1 MSLEPTQFTRESAE
15 RIANV
20 VRAAELATP
29 AARPLSFAPLQ
40 DFRGTKVVKVATFTG
55 GWAIGETKQVTL
67 KFNTSVTAM
76 AANLFYPL
84 GTSASA
90 RDCLVAKSDG
100 TWFLAS
106 VPLATA
112 TAIFVTSTATGTYV
126 KSITT
131 ASRSVVTGITP
142 TTASLTFVTS
152 VAASLNTAS
161 CSISVT
167 SNTSTASYVSGVAT
181 SSTALNVL
189 QSFVSDT
196 QTMITGTATGTYL
209 RLGP

>member
-29 AARPLSFAPLQ
+29 AARPLSFSPLQ
-40 DFRGTKVVKVATFTG
+40 DFRSRVVKVATFAG
-55 GWAIGETKQVTL
+55 GWSVGETKQVTL
-67 KFNTSVTAM
+67 KFNTSVTAL
-76 AANLFYPL
+76 ATNLFFPL

-90 RDCLVAKSDG
+90 RDCLIAKADG

-112 TAIFVTSTATGTYV
+112 TAIFVTSTAAGTYV

-131 ASRSVVTGITP
+131 ASRSVVTGVTP
-142 TTASLTFVTS
+142 ATASLTFVTS

-181 SSTALNVL
+181 SSTAINVL

-196 QTMITGTATGTYL
+196 QTMITQTVTATYL
-209 RLGP
+209 SFKV

>member
-1 MSLEPTQFTRESAE
+1 MANKPLDPVQFTRESAE
-15 RIANV
+15 RVARV

-29 AARPLSFAPLQ
+29 RASPLSFAPLQ

-67 KFNTSVTAM
+67 KYNTSVTAM

-112 TAIFVTSTATGTYV
+112 TAVFARATSTACV
-126 KSITT
+126 FSSTT
-131 ASRSVVTGITP
+131 SVPVITP
-142 TTASLTFVTS
+142 PLTVSVSFDPEACSVSSS
-152 VAASLNTAS
+152 VAH
-161 CSISVT
+161 
-167 SNTSTASYVSGVAT
+167 
-181 SSTALNVL
+181 
-189 QSFVSDT
+189 
-196 QTMITGTATGTYL
+196 GTATIVSVVGTHTAVMVSMTHTATYL
-209 RLGP
+209 SFGG

>member
-1 MSLEPTQFTRESAE
+1 
-15 RIANV
+15 

-29 AARPLSFAPLQ
+29 RASPLSFAPLQ
-40 DFRGTKVVKVATFTG
+40 DFRGTKVVKVASFTG

-67 KFNTSVTAM
+67 KYNTSVTAM

-90 RDCLVAKSDG
+90 RDCLIAKSDG

-112 TAIFVTSTATGTYV
+112 TAVFVTSTSTGTYV
-126 KSITT
+126 RSITT
-131 ASRSVVTGITP
+131 ASRTVVAGITP

-161 CSISVT
+161 CTISVT
-167 SNTSTASYVSGVAT
+167 SSTATASFVRSVASENTSIKT
-181 SSTALNVL
+181 LE
-189 QSFVSDT
+189 SFTEAT
-196 QTMITGTATGTYL
+196 QTMITGTATAVYL
-209 RLGP
+209 RFGA